1 MYYDIVKAEYVS
13 DYKIKISFADGAN
26 GIADLKEIIS
36 KGGIFSDLKE
46 LDNFKNFFIHDELK
60 VLTWQKEI
68 DIAPETLYLLAV
80 GEKIS
85 T

>member
-1 MYYDIVKAEYVS
+1 MYYDIVKAKYVS
-13 DYKIKISFADGAN
+13 DYKIKISFADGSN

-36 KGGIFSDLKE
+36 RGGIFSDLKD
-46 LDNFKNFFIHDELK
+46 LNNFKNFFIHDELK

>member
-13 DYKIKISFADGAN
+13 DYKIKISFADGSI

>member
-1 MYYDIVKAEYVS
+1 MYYDIVKAKYVS
-13 DYKIKISFADGAN
+13 DYKIKISFADGSN

-36 KGGIFSDLKE
+36 RGGIFSDLKD
-46 LDNFKNFFIHDELK
+46 LDNFKNFAIHDELK

>member
-13 DYKIKISFADGAN
+13 DYKIKISFADGSN

-36 KGGIFSDLKE
+36 KGGIFSDLKD
-46 LDNFKNFFIHDELK
+46 LDNFKNFTIHDELK